1 MDMTQS
7 DRTGAEA
14 GKPRLAL
21 MGEFSAG
28 KSTLSNILL
37 GGRALPMRVTAT
49 RLPPVWVSYGPDR
62 AVCVGHDGSE
72 TEIAP
77 DRLDQVDLD
86 QTRMIR
92 LQMEADALQL
102 CDLIDMPGI
111 SDPNMSSG
119 VWQALIDEVDSVVWC
134 THASQA
140 WRQSEAATWDQIVER
155 TNGRNLLL
163 ISQIDKLAAGRDRAR
178 VLARVRKET
187 AGLFRGVYPVAL
199 LEALNAGDDA
209 GRWAESGA
217 AEFIETLVEML
228 MEPPAQ
234 AEAPVEEAQATEP
247 APEATPA
254 AAETADRI
262 LPKRV
267 KANRALPPRA
277 RLQPREKE
285 SLLF

>member
-62 AVCVGHDGSE
+62 AVCVGQDGSE

-134 THASQA
+134 THATQA

-217 AEFIETLVEML
+217 AAFIETLVEML

-234 AEAPVEEAQATEP
+234 AEAPVEEAEATEP

-254 AAETADRI
+254 AAETGDRI